1 MSVRL
6 LSGVSAKLAEE
17 TELEQ
22 AASMLQKLQRGR
34 IARKLWDKTL
44 MESRLKQVRARDPCR
59 IFVPA
64 GCNILGRVG
73 VCAESGE
80 CKEEGPGVKSP
91 KNRVCWSHY

>member
-44 MESRLKQVRARDPCR
+44 MESRLKQVRTRPLVAASSCL
-59 IFVPA
+59 
-64 GCNILGRVG
+64 LGVTSWG
-73 VCAESGE
+73 ALVFAQKAANAKKKAQE
-80 CKEEGPGVKSP
+80 
-91 KNRVCWSHY
+91 